1 MKLLIVGDSVAL
13 PRKGVEQSETYG
25 VILQNYL
32 MNELK
37 SKIDV
42 EILAYPYK
50 TIIDAQS
57 DIDNILSYSP
67 DYIIVHIGLNDCAPR
82 LLSKNTRAFLDGRHR
97 VAQFVIRRILRIVRK
112 PWICL
117 TMGTKKYT
125 IETDFESYLN
135 TFIEAISLNT
145 SAKIIVLTIPMADR
159 DTEYKTPHI
168 SYYVNRYNI
177 LIRKIANKFNVDLCD
192 AFLISQTFGECIYID
207 HSHFGVDGHK
217 LIAKNLLKIIKDIEK
232 Y

>member
-1 MKLLIVGDSVAL
+1 MKLLIIGDSVAL
-13 PRKGVEQSETYG
+13 PRKGVEQYETYG
-25 VILQNYL
+25 AILQNYL
-32 MNELK
+32 MDEFK

-50 TIIDAQS
+50 TIIDAQN
-57 DIDNILSYSP
+57 DIDDILTYSP
-67 DYIIVHIGLNDCAPR
+67 DYLIIHIGLNDCAPR
-82 LLSKNTRAFLDGRHR
+82 LLSKNTRAFLDRRHR
-97 VAQFVIRRILRIVRK
+97 LVQFALRRILRIVRK

-135 TFIEAISLNT
+135 TFIEAISSNT
-145 SAKIIVLTIPMADR
+145 SAKIIVLTIPIADR
-159 DTEYKTPHI
+159 ETEYKTPHI

-177 LIRKIANKFNVDLCD
+177 LIRNIVSQFNVYLCD

-217 LIAKNLLKIIKDIEK
+217 LIAKNLLEIIKDIEK
-232 Y
+232 